1 MSKKPDGTKS
11 SGGSRRVRREYNSDY
26 YQPSSMQTRAG
37 RAERKRLIEGERL
50 LGLTTRRRQLA
61 KVNQDPNS
69 GYRLT
74 LKTLEFKQFIPDGVA
89 LRDFKLARAAAA
101 KQAARRQGPRA
112 R

>member
-26 YQPSSMQTRAG
+26 YQPLSMQTRAG
-37 RAERKRLIEGERL
+37 RAERKRVIEGERL
-50 LGLTTRRRQLA
+50 LGLTARRRKLA
-61 KVNQDPNS
+61 TVKVDHNS
-69 GYRLT
+69 GFRLT
-74 LKTLEFKQFIPDGVA
+74 LKTLEFKQFVPDGVA

-101 KQAARRQGPRA
+101 EQAARRQGSRA